1 MDTVLHIGSEAPRG
15 PSFLSALPPVLSA
28 FAGLAYNYWWS
39 WQPGGPELFR
49 AIDPERWESCNQN
62 PVRLL
67 VETSCLDQAA
77 ANPKLVARADAMDK
91 ALAEELARPFA
102 SAPPASAEQPIAFIC
117 AEYAIHQSLPIYSG
131 GLGVLAGDY
140 LKEAS
145 DQRLPIVGVG
155 LLYRRGYFHQRLD
168 RSGWQHE
175 WWHNEHPEDLPV
187 RCITKADGT
196 PLTISIPLRGERVSA
211 RIWRADVGRVP
222 LFLLDTDVPEN
233 SQLARW
239 IGAELYVGDPDV
251 RLMQYALL
259 GVGGVR
265 ALSAMNI
272 HPAVFH
278 LNEGHAA
285 MVALALAGEE
295 IARGRSV
302 AQAIESARSRIVFT
316 THTPVAAGNES
327 YSTGALEG
335 ILGTLPAELGID
347 LDVLL
352 ALGRGIGPDGGQRF
366 GMTELALRVSR
377 SANAV
382 SRRHGE
388 VARAMWQPLWPDRQ
402 SEAVPISYVTNGVH
416 GATWVDDPLREL
428 LSRHMGPDWE
438 RSAADPARWAAIDA
452 IPDEELWA
460 VRNEQRAA
468 LVKFVRERSVTD
480 RLARGEPLSY
490 AELAARTFDPG
501 VLTIGFARRVALYK
515 RLDLLIQNPPR
526 VLALLGGSRP
536 IQVVIAGKAHPRDDE
551 AKRGLQLIFGLR
563 DDAPVVGARVTFL
576 EDYELRIAQALV
588 SGCDVWLNLP
598 RPPMEASGT
607 SGMKAALNGG
617 LNLSVLD
624 GWWIEAFDGQ
634 NGWAIDS
641 EPAPDAKTQDARD
654 AEALYGLLER
664 EVVPQ
669 FYERDAAGLPRRWIQ
684 RIKSSLRT
692 IGPRFCTARMVNDYL
707 VKVYGAAAANPPAG
721 FK

>member
-1 MDTVLHIGSEAPRG
+1 MTTVLPIGSEAPRE
-15 PSFLSALPPVLSA
+15 PAFLSALPPALSA
-28 FAGLAYNYWWS
+28 FARLAYNYWWS
-39 WQPGGPELFR
+39 WQPGGAELFR
-49 AIDPERWESCNQN
+49 AIDPDRWESCNQN

-67 VETSCLDQAA
+67 VESSCLTQAA
-77 ANPKLVARADAMDK
+77 TNPKLVARVDVFDK
-91 ALAEELARPFA
+91 ALAAELARPFA
-102 SAPPASAEQPIAFIC
+102 PAPPASPEQPIAFIC
-117 AEYAIHQSLPIYSG
+117 AEYAIHESLPIYSG

-145 DQRLPIVGVG
+145 DQRLPFVAVG

-168 RSGWQHE
+168 RAGWQHE
-175 WWHNEHPEDLPV
+175 WWENEQPEDLPV
-187 RCITKADGT
+187 KCITKADGT
-196 PLTISIPLRGERVSA
+196 PLTISIPLRGERVTA

-222 LFLLDTDVPEN
+222 LFLLDTDVAEN
-233 SQLARW
+233 SPLGRW
-239 IGAELYVGDPDV
+239 VGAELYVGDRDV

-259 GVGGVR
+259 GVGSVR

-272 HPAVFH
+272 HPSVFH

-285 MVALALAGEE
+285 MVALALASEE
-295 IARGRSV
+295 IARGRST
-302 AQAIESARSRIVFT
+302 AQAIDSARSRIVFT

-327 YSTGALEG
+327 YGVSAMEN
-335 ILGTLPAELGID
+335 ILGALPAELGID
-347 LDVLL
+347 LKELL
-352 ALGRGIGPDGGQRF
+352 ALGRGIGADGAQRF

-388 VARAMWQPLWPDRQ
+388 VARAMWQPLWPERR
-402 SEAVPISYVTNGVH
+402 SEAVPIIYVTNGVH
-416 GATWVDDPLREL
+416 GATWIADPLRRL
-428 LSRHMGPDWE
+428 LERHLGSGWE
-438 RSAADPARWAAIDA
+438 RNAADPARWAAIDA

-501 VLTIGFARRVALYK
+501 ALTIGFARRVALYK
-515 RLDLLIQNPPR
+515 RLDLLIQDPPR
-526 VLALLGGSRP
+526 ALALLSGSRP
-536 IQVVIAGKAHPRDDE
+536 IQVVMAGKAHPRDDE
-551 AKRGLQLIFGLR
+551 AKRALQLFFGLK
-563 DDAPVVGARVTFL
+563 DQPVVGARVAFL
-576 EDYELRIAQALV
+576 EDYDTEIAQALV

-598 RPPMEASGT
+598 RPPLEASGT

-624 GWWIEAFDGQ
+624 GWWIEAFNGQ
-634 NGWAIDS
+634 NGWAINS
-641 EPAPDAKTQDARD
+641 EPTSDAKTQDERD

-684 RIKSSLRT
+684 RIKASLRT
-692 IGPRFCTARMVNDYL
+692 IGPAFCTARMMKDYL
-707 VKVYGAAAANPPAG
+707 VKVYGAGASNPPA
-721 FK
+721 KST